1 MLKILD
7 YDVRAA
13 TPGRGARPRRLRLRT
28 GAGSA
33 VAAIACGG
41 AAWLS
46 AALACTPSQPPPRT
60 AIQSANPDERIRGI
74 HEAAERNDRYA
85 VPLLVD
91 RLEDEDEA
99 VRFYAILA
107 LEKMTGHRLGYDYA
121 QSAVDRVRAVERWR
135 EYVRQG
141 LHVAAP
147 DRTGADGDAGARPV
161 ETAVGDHGRR

>member
-1 MLKILD
+1 MQAILD
-7 YDVRAA
+7 NDARAVVRRSG
-13 TPGRGARPRRLRLRT
+13 TRGRRRHL
-28 GAGSA
+28 GA
-33 VAAIACGG
+33 VACGVVAWSFAAPAC
-41 AAWLS
+41 A
-46 AALACTPSQPPPRT
+46 PSQPPPRT

-107 LEKMTGHRLGYDYA
+107 LEKMTGQRLGYDYA
-121 QSAVDRVRAVERWR
+121 RPAVDRVRAVERWR

-141 LHVAAP
+141 LHVAVP
-147 DRTGADGDAGARPV
+147 DRTGADGDANGRPV